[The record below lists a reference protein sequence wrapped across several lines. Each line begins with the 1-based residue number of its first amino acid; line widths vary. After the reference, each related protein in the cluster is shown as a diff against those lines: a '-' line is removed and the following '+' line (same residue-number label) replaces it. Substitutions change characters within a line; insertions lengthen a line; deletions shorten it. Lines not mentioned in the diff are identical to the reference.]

1 MSKNGAKS
9 RLKIGV
15 ILARK
20 TSLNFALVNYLLTFS
35 EYSMERIL
43 DMVCGLG
50 QLHDGT
56 TRLKNEYILIF

>member
-1 MSKNGAKS
+1 
-9 RLKIGV
+9 
-15 ILARK
+15 
-20 TSLNFALVNYLLTFS
+20 
-35 EYSMERIL
+35 MERIL